1 MVFSDADA
9 LRVHL
14 SHRMEVEL
22 LSLRHPGVDI
32 DELRLNM
39 SSLFTISVNGF
50 DYTSSYLMYYLVVS
64 ETEYLMLIC
73 FDIDDGKNGTGGSYF
88 VGARLTISPEG
99 VASCTFDNVI
109 GLSRFIDKYDATSLA
124 TAYAHMRS

>member
-1 MVFSDADA
+1 MVFSDADT
-9 LRVHL
+9 LRIHL

-32 DELRLNM
+32 DELRISM
-39 SSLFTISVNGF
+39 SSSFTVTVNGF
-50 DYTSSYLMYYLVVS
+50 DYDNSYLMYYLVVN
-64 ETEYLMLIC
+64 ETEYLMLVC
-73 FDIDDGKNGTGGSYF
+73 FNIDDGEDGTGGSYF

-99 VASCTFDNVI
+99 VASCAFDDVV